1 MSKNGQELINDQAL
15 LLFKD
20 ARLSETTL
28 AILEQCWEY
37 RQSENKRKSNKHSQ
51 WFYLTLAAAALFTE
65 DSNQGIPAALAMEL
79 LALTADILDDLADND
94 NEAVPWRKLAPA
106 LALHAG
112 ACFLTLSFQALAKIK
127 DPCLFKDLASLF
139 SATGNRACDGQIREI
154 HLQELQS
161 VTQEEYLKTIEKKA
175 AILAGCACVA
185 GAIAGGASSE
195 DRALMSR
202 YGYNIGVAA
211 QIHNDLR
218 DIFHANTKSDFEQRK
233 KSLPVLYLQ
242 NVLQG
247 EPDWDKDEL
256 LQILTDTGAVNYCI
270 FISEIYISE
279 AFQALDQVSVPTIG
293 KKELMSIVAP

>member
-1 MSKNGQELINDQAL
+1 MSKNGQELINNQAC

-20 ARLSETTL
+20 AWFSDETL
-28 AILEQCWEY
+28 AVVEECWEY
-37 RQSENKRKSNKHSQ
+37 RQAENKKKSNKCAQ
-51 WFYLTLAAAALFTE
+51 WFYLTLAATALFS
-65 DSNQGIPAALAMEL
+65 DDLNRGILAALAMEL
-79 LALTADILDDLADND
+79 LALAGDILDDLADND
-94 NEAVPWRKLAPA
+94 NNTVPWRRMAPA

-112 ACFLTLSFQALAKIK
+112 ACFLTLSFQALAQIS
-127 DPCLFKDLASLF
+127 DPRQVKDLTSLF
-139 SATGNRACDGQIREI
+139 SATGSRACDGQIREI
-154 HLQELQS
+154 YLQEQAS
-161 VTQEEYLKTIEKKA
+161 VTQEEYLKTIGKKSA
-175 AILAGCACVA
+175 SLASCACEA

-195 DRALMSR
+195 NRVLMSR
-202 YGYNIGVAA
+202 YGYNIGMVA